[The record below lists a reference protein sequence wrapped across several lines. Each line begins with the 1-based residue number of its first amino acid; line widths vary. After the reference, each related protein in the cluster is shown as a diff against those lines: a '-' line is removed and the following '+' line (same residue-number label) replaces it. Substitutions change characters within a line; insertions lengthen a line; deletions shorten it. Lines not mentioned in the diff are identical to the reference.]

1 MSSAPPSS
9 RCRTRS
15 PHATAPLSGRPHP
28 SRARSRS
35 RSPAPPPPL
44 VIAPP
49 VVPAQPAGPGV
60 KPIVKR
66 GPPLPEPPPPPR
78 RRTPVEEDPWA
89 PLGVRAGSLLL
100 RPAIQVDAGYD
111 SNPNQLARARRGS
124 SVIATAGALDVAS
137 DWSRHSLTA
146 NLRGAYF
153 AFPDEHSADRP
164 LGDGRADLRLDMLRD
179 TALTFGGAY
188 AVSTERPGSVE
199 QPVVG
204 DTRSIVTTVGGS
216 AGIEQTFGRTVLALR
231 GDIGRTDFS
240 NVALA
245 GGGTL
250 SQADRNYATEGV
262 TLRATYEVSP
272 ALRPFAEIRYDE
284 RHYDEPIDAG
294 GVDRSSRGWLG
305 KAGARIELSSLL
317 AGEIAAGYGVR
328 NYEDPTLVPLK
339 GPVIDAQ
346 LIWTA
351 TPLTTVKLR
360 AGTELAET
368 AVATASGAL
377 VTSVGV
383 ELDHA
388 LRRNLILS
396 TGVVFTRTEYSGAP
410 IREDSWAIGA
420 APRIQ
425 AHPLPRPPRQRRP
438 TTPRQLRPR
447 QRLHGQY
454 FFGGAKAPAVTSVIA
469 RSAATRRPSGRA

>member
-1 MSSAPPSS
+1 MS
-9 RCRTRS
+9 
-15 PHATAPLSGRPHP
+15 RPHP
-28 SRARSRS
+28 DPTPRAAGPGYRAGRAAAWATLAASLAAAHPAAGQSADLTGGYGSPFTVDVLRPAIVPLQDPFAARSRAVV
-35 RSPAPPPPL
+35 RPAAPLKSTQQKPVAGVAAPL

-49 VVPAQPAGPGV
+49 VVPAQPSGPGV
-60 KPIVKR
+60 KPVVKR

-100 RPAIQVDAGYD
+100 RPAIQVDTGYD

-240 NVALA
+240 SVALA
-245 GGGTL
+245 GGGSL

-305 KAGARIELSSLL
+305 KAGARIELTH
-317 AGEIAAGYGVR
+317 
-328 NYEDPTLVPLK
+328 PC
-339 GPVIDAQ
+339 
-346 LIWTA
+346 W
-351 TPLTTVKLR
+351 R
-360 AGTELAET
+360 ARSRP
-368 AVATASGAL
+368 ATASA
-377 VTSVGV
+377 
-383 ELDHA
+383 
-388 LRRNLILS
+388 
-396 TGVVFTRTEYSGAP
+396 
-410 IREDSWAIGA
+410 
-420 APRIQ
+420 
-425 AHPLPRPPRQRRP
+425 
-438 TTPRQLRPR
+438 TT
-447 QRLHGQY
+447 
-454 FFGGAKAPAVTSVIA
+454 KI
-469 RSAATRRPSGRA
+469 RPSSR